1 MSGSNGRRVRHSIG
15 RTGFCVILFLCV
27 TALAVTGYW
36 TLIPKN
42 TAAEV
47 AAPVPVA
54 VPDEPPVTV
63 PELPV
68 PESEP
73 EVEAAAEIVEPPED
87 VLDEFPTLDV
97 EPDVLPAPPR
107 LIVSPLTGETV
118 AAFSVDALAYNET
131 LGDWRTHDGID
142 IAADVGTPVL
152 AACSGTVTEIAQD
165 DLLGTLVR
173 ITHDGG
179 YESTYANL
187 QSVPAVG
194 EGQYVSA
201 GQVIG
206 SVGTTSLIEAGS
218 VPHLHFAV
226 KRDGVSIDPKEFLE

>member
-1 MSGSNGRRVRHSIG
+1 MSGSNGRRVRHSVFG
-15 RTGFCVILFLCV
+15 TGFYIALFLCV
-27 TALAVTGYW
+27 TALAVALYW
-36 TLIPKN
+36 TLTPKD

-47 AAPVPVA
+47 ASPVPV
-54 VPDEPPVTV
+54 VIPDEPPVSMPELTV
-63 PELPV
+63 PKHKV
-68 PESEP
+68 ESV
-73 EVEAAAEIVEPPED
+73 VEIIEPPED
-87 VLDEFPTLDV
+87 VPDEFPTLDIV
-97 EPDVLPAPPR
+97 PDVIPVEPR
-107 LIVSPLTGETV
+107 LIVSPLNGETV

-152 AACSGTVTEIAQD
+152 AACSGTVTAVKDD
-165 DLLGTLVR
+165 DLLGTCVT

-187 QSVPAVG
+187 QSVPTVG

-201 GQVIG
+201 GQIIG

-218 VPHLHFAV
+218 TPHLHFAV
-226 KRDGVSIDPKEFLE
+226 KRDGVSIDPKEFLK